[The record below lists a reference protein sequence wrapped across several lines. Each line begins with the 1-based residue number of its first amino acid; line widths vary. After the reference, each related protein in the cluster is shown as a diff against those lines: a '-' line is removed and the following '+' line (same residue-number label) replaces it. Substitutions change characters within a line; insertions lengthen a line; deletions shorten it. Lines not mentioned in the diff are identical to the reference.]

1 MHAFIHS
8 NKYAVAVVYKCC
20 NAAGEHPPGEARLH
34 MVREGVLRYVD
45 IETKTWNAESVHY
58 MIIVHNVM

>member
-45 IETKTWNAESVHY
+45 IETKT
-58 MIIVHNVM
+58 